1 MEKTAHIDGYHRVER
16 FLETILYQLNS
27 PRMLFITTFFLAGL
41 LFSSS
46 LFGQKNDSLQQP
58 NIVLI
63 VTDDHSPDLGCYG
76 NSKIHTPNLDALA
89 AEGTR
94 FAHAF
99 ATTASCSASRSVLL
113 TGIYNHA
120 NGHYG
125 HEHAYH
131 HFSAFDK
138 VKSLPVLLSAA
149 GYQTA
154 RIGKLHV
161 APEAVFRFDE
171 TILANQR
178 NTVQMAEQ
186 VDGFLA
192 KRSTT
197 KPFFLYFC
205 PVDPHRADKFRDD
218 LPNAPDSF
226 GNVANGY
233 PGVKEKIYDPKN
245 IDVPSFLPDNDV
257 TRSELAMYYQSI
269 SRVDQGI
276 GRLVQSLKAR
286 GVWDNTIV
294 IFTADHGMAFPG
306 AKTTVYEPGLRIPF
320 IVRDPRASAK
330 NVVNSAMVSL
340 VDVAPTILQM
350 AGVDKLSDAFQ
361 GRSFAGILD
370 EESVEGWDKI
380 YASHT
385 FHEVTM
391 YYPMKVV
398 RDRKYKLI
406 WNIAHPLPFPFA
418 SDLWAAPTWQNTFKK
433 GSQALYGRRTVDQY
447 INRPAFELF
456 DLETDPDEVQNLALD
471 PNNADLLLKMK
482 TELQEFQKRTNDP
495 WILKWD
501 YE

>member
-1 MEKTAHIDGYHRVER
+1 MRVIISLR
-16 FLETILYQLNS
+16 
-27 PRMLFITTFFLAGL
+27 TFSISTWFVLSL
-41 LFSSS
+41 PFCWS
-46 LFGQKNDSLQQP
+46 LFGQQQIGSQQP

-63 VTDDHSPDLGCYG
+63 VTDDHSLDLGCYG
-76 NSKIHTPNLDALA
+76 NSKIRTPNLDALA

-94 FAHAF
+94 FQYAF

-113 TGIYNHA
+113 TGMYNHA

-131 HFSAFDK
+131 HFSAFEK
-138 VKSLPVLLSAA
+138 LKSLPTHLSAA
-149 GYQTA
+149 GYQTV

-161 APEAVFRFDE
+161 APEAVFHFD
-171 TILANQR
+171 TTLQANQR

-186 VDGFLA
+186 VDGYLA
-192 KRSTT
+192 KRATD

-205 PVDPHRADKFRDD
+205 PVDPHRADQFRDD
-218 LPNAPDSF
+218 LPNKPDSF
-226 GNVANGY
+226 GNVAEGY
-233 PGVKEKIYDPKN
+233 PGVREENYDPKLVN
-245 IDVPSFLPDNDV
+245 VPNFLPDNEV
-257 TRSELAMYYQSI
+257 TRTELAMYYQSI

-306 AKTTVYEPGLRIPF
+306 AKTTVYDPGLRIPL
-320 IVRDPRASAK
+320 IVRDSRISAR
-330 NVVNSAMVSL
+330 NLVNTVMVSM
-340 VDVAPTILQM
+340 VDIAPTILKM
-350 AGVDKLSDAFQ
+350 AGVEKLPNNFQ
-361 GRSFAGILD
+361 GRSFAGIVD
-370 EESVEGWDKI
+370 RESAEGWDKI

-398 RDRKYKLI
+398 RDREYKLI

-418 SDLWAAPTWQNTFKK
+418 SDLWAAPTWQHVFKQ
-433 GSQALYGRRTVDQY
+433 GSQARYGQRTVDQY
-447 INRPAFELF
+447 INRPAFELY
-456 DLETDPDEVQNLALD
+456 DLESDPDEAINLALD
-471 PNNADLLLKMK
+471 PNHTDLLHKLKN
-482 TELQEFQKRTNDP
+482 ELRDFQKRTNDP